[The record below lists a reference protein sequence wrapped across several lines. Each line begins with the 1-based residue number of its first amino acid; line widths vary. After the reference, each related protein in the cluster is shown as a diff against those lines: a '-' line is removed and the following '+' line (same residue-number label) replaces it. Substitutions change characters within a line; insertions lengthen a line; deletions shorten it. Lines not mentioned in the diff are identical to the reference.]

1 VKIISPSAKS
11 EARRTIRRARA
22 LIPPLER
29 HSAESAV
36 VAMATQLG
44 LLRRGLKIAAY
55 IPAGSEFSPWILMLS
70 ALVRGVDVYL
80 PKVPKRGRK
89 LSFVRLDSQNRWK
102 LGPQN
107 ILEPLDGERCSPRD
121 LDIVFLPLLGFDAN
135 LARMGQGGG
144 YYDCTFEFRRWR
156 RFWKKPRLVGLAFD
170 VQHLEQ
176 LPVDIWDL
184 RLDYILTGKN
194 IWRRPLS

>member
-1 VKIISPSAKS
+1 MNINSLSSKS
-11 EARRTIRRARA
+11 EARRAIRRARA
-22 LIPPLER
+22 LLPPHER
-29 HSAESAV
+29 HAAESAV
-36 VAMATQLG
+36 ATMAKQLG

-55 IPAGSEFSPWILMLS
+55 IPAGSEFSPWVLMLR
-70 ALVRGVDVYL
+70 ALLGGVDVYL

-89 LSFVRLDSQNRWK
+89 LNFVRLDSKNRWK

-107 ILEPLDGERCSPRD
+107 ILEPLDGEICSPRD
-121 LDIVFLPLLGFDAN
+121 LDIVFLPLLGFDSN
-135 LARMGQGGG
+135 LARLGQGGG

-156 RFWKKPRLVGLAFD
+156 REWKKPRLVGLAFD

-184 RLDYILTGKN
+184 RLDYILTGEK
-194 IWRRPLS
+194 IWRQAVT

>member
-1 VKIISPSAKS
+1 MNINSQSAKS
-11 EARRTIRRARA
+11 EARRVIRRARA

-36 VAMATQLG
+36 VAMAKQLG

-55 IPAGSEFSPWILMLS
+55 IPAGSEFSPWLLMLN

-89 LSFVRLDSQNRWK
+89 LSFVRLDSTNRWK

-107 ILEPLDGERCSPRD
+107 ILEPLGGEICPPRN
-121 LDIVFLPLLGFDAN
+121 LDIVFLPLLGFDAS

-144 YYDCTFEFRRWR
+144 YYDCTFEFRRLR
-156 RFWKKPRLVGLAFD
+156 QSWKKPRLVGLAFD
-170 VQHLEQ
+170 VQYFEQ
-176 LPVDIWDL
+176 LPVDTWDL
-184 RLDYILTGKN
+184 RLDYILTGKKV
-194 IWRRPLS
+194 WRKP